1 MCENAANPCPP
12 RRCRGSHLRLPPP
25 PQCHRFIGC
34 LQSQVRTLATV
45 QPPPGVPGLE
55 PMCLLPEADA
65 VPSLPGVD
73 PLSPYC
79 PGQVGCWFCHT
90 QYCGDACRRKAWQQY
105 HRQLC
110 PVAYIMPE
118 EAVAPVIL
126 GMVPPPGQDA
136 EQDQEE
142 GGPGASQAPAA
153 GAGGSVP
160 PPPLP
165 PSSSASAAAA
175 VSEPGASAPGVG
187 QESAPA
193 GAAVDE
199 LVSINAVELLHSI
212 CQRESGSQGRRLPCH
227 TPPSPPPHLR

>member
-1 MCENAANPCPP
+1 MRA
-12 RRCRGSHLRLPPP
+12 
-25 PQCHRFIGC
+25 
-34 LQSQVRTLATV
+34 LATV

-136 EQDQEE
+136 EEDQEE

-212 CQRESGSQGRRLPCH
+212 CQRESGSEGRRLPCH